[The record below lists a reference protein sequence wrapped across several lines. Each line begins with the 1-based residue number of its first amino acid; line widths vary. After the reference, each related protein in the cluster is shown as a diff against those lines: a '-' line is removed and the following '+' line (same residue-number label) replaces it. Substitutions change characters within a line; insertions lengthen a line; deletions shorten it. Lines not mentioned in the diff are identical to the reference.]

1 MKNFI
6 FASESVGEGHPD
18 KLCDI
23 ISDSILD
30 AYLEQDKNSRVAVE
44 TFASLGSIHVAGE
57 VTSNAKVNVEK
68 VVRDC
73 LKEVGYT
80 DVKYGLSADDVS
92 VWVSLNKQSSEI
104 SQGVSEGEGDDKGL
118 GAGDQGLMFGFACN
132 ETEELMPIPIM
143 YAHRILFL
151 LAKARKE
158 GIIEGLGPDSKSQVC
173 FEYVNG
179 KPKRIDTIVVAQ
191 QHLPSKDVHELRE
204 EIKNKILYP
213 LCEEYLDS
221 NTKFFINSTG
231 SFTIGGPKGDTGLTG
246 RKIIVDSYGG
256 YSRHGGGAFSGK
268 DPTKVDRSAAYMARY
283 IAKNIVAAGLTE
295 KCEVQLSYSIGVSKP
310 LSIFVD
316 CFGTNVIPE
325 EKIAKAISE
334 NFDASPKAIINKFN
348 LRNFKFKQ
356 TASYGHFGRD
366 FPWEKTDMVG
376 VLSKYLSSQ

>member
-1 MKNFI
+1 MKNFK
-6 FASESVGEGHPD
+6 FSSESVGEGHPD

-30 AYLEQDKNSRVAVE
+30 AYFEQDQNSRVAVE

-57 VTSNAKVNVEK
+57 VTSKAVVNVEK
-68 VVRDC
+68 IVRDC

-80 DVKYGLSADDVS
+80 DIAYGMSAEDVS
-92 VWVSLNKQSSEI
+92 VWVSLNKQSREI
-104 SQGVSEGEGDDKGL
+104 AQGVDESANKEL
-118 GAGDQGLMFGFACN
+118 GAGDQGIMFGFACN

-143 YAHRILFL
+143 YAHKILYL

-158 GIIEGLGPDSKSQVC
+158 KVIEGLGPDSKSQVC
-173 FEYVNG
+173 FEYVDG
-179 KPKRIDTIVVAQ
+179 KPKRIDSIVVAQ
-191 QHLPSKDVHELRE
+191 QHLATKDIEELRE
-204 EIKNKILYP
+204 EIQTKILFP
-213 LCEEYLDS
+213 LCEEYLDA

-231 SFTIGGPKGDTGLTG
+231 SFVVGGPKGDTGLTG

-283 IAKNIVAAGLTE
+283 IAKNIVAANLAE

-310 LSIFVD
+310 LSVFVE
-316 CFGTNVIPE
+316 CFGTNKISE
-325 EKIAKAISE
+325 EKISE
-334 NFDASPKAIINKFN
+334 IVMKHFDASPKAIIDKFN

-366 FPWEKTDMVG
+366 FPWEKTDMAKI
-376 VLSKYLSSQ
+376 LSQYLTQ